1 MNHLNIKP
9 ILLFCFVL
17 FLVNQL
23 LFLGV
28 NLYCITTCIF
38 HIYKSFKDEKIYR
51 NINIG
56 SAIAFGI
63 LSVIMVVFTLIVFI
77 VTKNL

>member
-1 MNHLNIKP
+1 MFVFFALYLP
-9 ILLFCFVL
+9 LF
-17 FLVNQL
+17 
-23 LFLGV
+23 
-28 NLYCITTCIF
+28 LYCITTCIF

-63 LSVIMVVFTLIVFI
+63 HGGFYTNCFHCNKKFI
-77 VTKNL
+77 NNIIIAIE

>member
-1 MNHLNIKP
+1 MFVFFALYLP
-9 ILLFCFVL
+9 LF
-17 FLVNQL
+17 
-23 LFLGV
+23 
-28 NLYCITTCIF
+28 LYCIATCII